1 MNMKKS
7 SMRLIGLVA
16 LAVAALL
23 PLSGCDTKK
32 GGQGQQ
38 ADGTTYTVRELKE
51 QQITLPSIYPATLR
65 GKLDV
70 EIRPQVAGPITQ
82 VAVDEGAKVRKG
94 QLLFV
99 LDQVQFQEAVNAA
112 KAAVTVAES
121 QVATAELTAKNN
133 RQLASENIIG
143 DYALQSSENQLATA
157 KASLASAKAQLAS
170 AEKQLS
176 YTRVVSPTDGVV
188 GSIPYRVGSLVS
200 PQMPQ
205 PLTSVSDISEMYA
218 HFSITERQFLAL
230 SRAHEGLKEGLSS
243 IGDIELRLIDGTLYP
258 HKGVLETVSGVL
270 NPTTGS
276 LNVRV
281 LFPNPDRILLS
292 GATGEVII
300 PNVIENAIEV
310 PQLATFQLQKNSFI
324 YVVDNEG
331 NVTARGIELLP
342 QNDGQNYIVTS
353 GLSAGDKVV
362 LDGAVTLREGMKI
375 KYQMEER

>member
-1 MNMKKS
+1 M
-7 SMRLIGLVA
+7 A
-16 LAVAALL
+16 
-23 PLSGCDTKK
+23 
-32 GGQGQQ
+32 
-38 ADGTTYTVRELKE
+38 
-51 QQITLPSIYPATLR
+51 
-65 GKLDV
+65 
-70 EIRPQVAGPITQ
+70 
-82 VAVDEGAKVRKG
+82 
-94 QLLFV
+94 
-99 LDQVQFQEAVNAA
+99 
-112 KAAVTVAES
+112 VAES

-170 AEKQLS
+170 AQKQLS

-230 SRAHEGLKEGLSS
+230 SRAHGGLKEGISS
-243 IGDIELRLIDGTLYP
+243 IGGIELRLIDGTLYP

>member
-1 MNMKKS
+1 MKKS

-82 VAVDEGAKVRKG
+82 VAVDEGAKVHKG

-112 KAAVTVAES
+112 KAAVAVAES

-170 AEKQLS
+170 AQKQLS

-205 PLTSVSDISEMYA
+205 SLTSVSDISEMYA

-230 SRAHEGLKEGLSS
+230 SRAHEGLKEGISS
-243 IGDIELRLIDGTLYP
+243 IGGIELRLIDGTLYP

>member
-1 MNMKKS
+1 MKKS

-16 LAVAALL
+16 LAVVALL

-82 VAVDEGAKVRKG
+82 VAVDEGAKVHKG

-112 KAAVTVAES
+112 KAAVAVAES

-170 AEKQLS
+170 AQKQLS

-205 PLTSVSDISEMYA
+205 SLTSVSDISEMYA

>member
-1 MNMKKS
+1 MA
-7 SMRLIGLVA
+7 I
-16 LAVAALL
+16 AVVALL
-23 PLSGCDTKK
+23 PLSGCDKKK

-51 QQITLPSIYPATLR
+51 QQITLPSIYPTTLR

-112 KAAVTVAES
+112 RAAVAVAES

-170 AEKQLS
+170 AQKQLS

-230 SRAHEGLKEGLSS
+230 SRAHGGLKEGISS
-243 IGDIELRLIDGTLYP
+243 IGGIELRLIDGTIYP

-331 NVTARGIELLP
+331 NVTAQGIELLP